1 MICTIDPSINEKSQ
15 FSLCHIRRRKNWF
28 LFVSNSFVSVLV
40 GRTDRYNLIR
50 SRSIRNSGR
59 SRMRSF
65 RWRNRC
71 GKTRSRSKTQA
82 QSRMRSRMPP
92 AMFRTQQMRGTQG
105 RRTKPCRWRI
115 AMKPQSSWRRWRT
128 AVTDT
133 HNT

>member
-1 MICTIDPSINEKSQ
+1 MICTIDPSINEKSR

-50 SRSIRNSGR
+50 SRSRRSSGR

-71 GKTRSRSKTQA
+71 GKTRSHSRTQA
-82 QSRMRSRMPP
+82 QNRKRNTMPP
-92 AMFRTQQMRGTQG
+92 TVFRTQQMRGTQW
-105 RRTKPCRWRI
+105 RRTKPCRWRN
-115 AMKPQSSWRRWRT
+115 ATKLESSWRRWRT
-128 AVTDT
+128 EVTDT
-133 HNT
+133 HNI